1 MGALILEFGELIEMA
16 KKKIKITF
24 FENIFKKTNYFTI
37 CLQLLDTKYLQQ
49 FRELAK
55 KTLIRNCNQNQ

>member
-37 CLQLLDTKYLQQ
+37 CLQLLDKILTAISGIGKENADPKL
-49 FRELAK
+49 
-55 KTLIRNCNQNQ
+55 